1 MSTKKEHRISII
13 VPVFNRPAEVEEL
26 LVSLERQS
34 DRDFE
39 VVIVED
45 GSSETCKAEAEK
57 FNELLNLH
65 YYYKENSGPGLS
77 RNYGYERAS
86 GNYGIFLDSDCI
98 LPERYIETVRAALD
112 EDHSDAFGGPDR
124 AHDSFTP
131 FQKAVNYSMTSFF
144 TTGGIR
150 GGGEKMDKFYPRS
163 FNMGYSR
170 EVFEATKGFAGMRFG
185 EDIDMSIRILEHGFR
200 TRLIKDAFV
209 YHKRRTSTR
218 QFFKQVFNS
227 APGFAEAHPFRS
239 CTVYPGTHHAHP
251 ALSILITPFPDTHR
265 SSCTAPAYRCSLQKQ
280 ECHHRTPVGIH
291 QLYSAHRLRPGL
303 YHGTLEKNHP
313 GQRRVRC
320 IYKKVLQV
328 MNHRNFIPRQ
338 NAFNRFLMTV
348 SLK

>member
-227 APGFAEAHPFRS
+227 GIARINLFKR
-239 CTVYPGTHHAHP
+239 HP
-251 ALSILITPFPDTHR
+251 ASLKLIHFLPALFTLGLITLILLSVFLSPLFLIPIGLHVLLLLIDAAFRNR
-265 SSCTAPAYRCSLQKQ
+265 SVTIGLLSVFTSYIQLTGYGLGFITALWKRIILGKGEFAAFTKKFYR
-280 ECHHRTPVGIH
+280 
-291 QLYSAHRLRPGL
+291 
-303 YHGTLEKNHP
+303 
-313 GQRRVRC
+313 
-320 IYKKVLQV
+320 
-328 MNHRNFIPRQ
+328 
-338 NAFNRFLMTV
+338 
-348 SLK
+348 